1 MVIACGKPPPVM
13 LYEERQSGKF
23 NNQSFESI
31 PQTGTYIVK
40 RADSLLRGCAAFR
53 PFCRAIIRANN
64 LRPPYRLFIG
74 QRLKLPAP
82 RIHRV
87 VKGDTLY
94 GISRQYRVAMSRLAQ
109 LNGLK
114 PPYKII
120 AGSRLR
126 LPAAVESL
134 RVARQHAPTTTRRSA
149 PVTRPE
155 RGKISRQLKPR
166 VTDRQAA
173 VQTPRS
179 AGGFIWPVRGRVI
192 SRFGAKGRVCTMMV

>member
-1 MVIACGKPPPVM
+1 MAVACGKPPPVT
-13 LYEERQSGKF
+13 LYEERQSGKS

-31 PQTGTYIVK
+31 PQTGIYTVK
-40 RADSLLRGCAAFR
+40 RADSLYEVAQRFGLSS
-53 PFCRAIIRANN
+53 RAIIRANN

-126 LPAAVESL
+126 LPGAVESVQ
-134 RVARQHAPTTTRRSA
+134 VARQQTPTTTRRSA
-149 PVTRPE
+149 PDHSARARQSLKTSEASTNRQTSGRSNFKERRWLYLAGARPRNLAFRSE
-155 RGKISRQLKPR
+155 REGLAQ
-166 VTDRQAA
+166 
-173 VQTPRS
+173 
-179 AGGFIWPVRGRVI
+179 
-192 SRFGAKGRVCTMMV
+192 

>member
-1 MVIACGKPPPVM
+1 MHRFFSIFLLLTLSVMVVACGKPPPVM
-13 LYEERQSGKF
+13 LYEQRQSGKS

-40 RADSLLRGCAAFR
+40 RADSLYEVAQLFGLSS
-53 PFCRAIIRANN
+53 RAIIGANN
-64 LRPPYRLFIG
+64 LRPPYRLFIR

-94 GISRQYRVAMSRLAQ
+94 GISSIPCCNEPTGATEWFKATLQNHRGSRLA
-109 LNGLK
+109 
-114 PPYKII
+114 
-120 AGSRLR
+120 AGRSL
-126 LPAAVESL
+126 SL

-155 RGKISRQLKPR
+155 RGKISRQVKPR

-173 VQTPRS
+173 VQISRS
-179 AGGFIWPVRGRVI
+179 AGGFIWRC
-192 SRFGAKGRVCTMMV
+192 AAA

>member
-1 MVIACGKPPPVM
+1 MAVACGKPPPVM
-13 LYEERQSGKF
+13 LYEQRQSGKS

-40 RADSLLRGCAAFR
+40 RADSLRGCAAFR
-53 PFCRAIIRANN
+53 PFGRAIIRANN

-126 LPAAVESL
+126 LPALSKAYEL
-134 RVARQHAPTTTRRSA
+134 RANKHRQQLGEARRSLGQSA
-149 PVTRPE
+149 AN
-155 RGKISRQLKPR
+155 SRQVKPR
-166 VTDRQAA
+166 ATDRQAA
-173 VQTPRS
+173 VQISRS
-179 AGGFIWPVRGRVI
+179 AGGFICRC
-192 SRFGAKGRVCTMMV
+192 AAA